1 MMERTLLQGEH
12 GGDCFVSEVVAA
24 DTGHLYSSFQA
35 RSLEVGAEREVK
47 S

>member
-1 MMERTLLQGEH
+1 MERTLLQGEH
-12 GGDCFVSEVVAA
+12 GGDCFVSVVAA

-47 S
+47 P